1 MKLAGRPTG
10 ALDEGEPG
18 PSKKAKTDL
27 LHKNT
32 SLVLGT
38 QGQQSDAQKPK
49 FGSVSAWVSSVLSQI
64 PKNVPMDRVQQFL
77 TTQVSPIPCS
87 LDISSRLRLDFEQWE
102 GQLDATGFRY
112 ERVRTD
118 DCSGNRDHAQDSSV
132 SNTSSASHA
141 HGCCPNSYFI
151 VNERLLLVGEDKA
164 MQVGIRAATD
174 ALRSKSISL
183 AQSHYGSLSYILA
196 YTASGFEC
204 QFHLINQNGQV
215 LSLDLHFDLRT
226 MRDRAALLVQ
236 AERTVRQKQSRS
248 RKLLQNA
255 LPRHCARCTPTG
267 AHHDVFI
274 YGCNLPA
281 RWRYRHVPGP
291 RPSWLGGGLDQL
303 NVPFDSHTVINKWA
317 RQYGPL
323 FKIFVGH
330 TPVIIITDPDLV
342 KQIGTKSFMKFHNR
356 PQPIMRFHHGNQTEF
371 EEAGM
376 LFAKHKFWA
385 GIRATCEPLF
395 HSCMLRAHAPLINQA
410 ASGLVRRL
418 TRMPK
423 AGAVQINN
431 AVSGMTM
438 EVIGGVAFGVDFRA
452 QEDRQSPIVEHAQS
466 LFQPPNSTGFAAMR
480 FLMFAFPFIV
490 PVMYRVFIWLGAK
503 RIQQVMEAK
512 GYIIGTSQR
521 LLNNAREANAAAAR
535 SSSTNPTAALTK
547 PIVPSSASPALSGTP
562 PTNPILP
569 QHAAPDAPPSTQ
581 LSPSEAKRGGK
592 APAEGY
598 APPWYALTRAANA
611 ATGQAGAPQPWWKLD
626 SWLTAPAEAHYQ
638 RGRAEGGIAYK
649 GQVPEDHSLLYSL
662 MNARRKDDGRPLS
675 DLHICA
681 QAFTFVLAGYETTS
695 TAISY
700 ALYEIARNPLVQ
712 QKLQEEVDMFGC
724 DRELSFDDLCS
735 FPYAEAVFLEGMRLH
750 PPVTPFIAL
759 IRESSEDTELGG
771 FKLPAGTKVGINVLG
786 MHHNPKHFPDPQDFL
801 PERFLDGPKG
811 PPSRHL
817 YAYLPFGVGPRKC
830 IGHKFAMEEGVLTLV
845 RLLQHFSFSLDAAKH
860 GGKRLQHNSLITYSP
875 RDGIW
880 LDIEPR
886 PQREQPAT
894 VSEIDLY

>member
-1 MKLAGRPTG
+1 MQLQSCSTAF
-10 ALDEGEPG
+10 A
-18 PSKKAKTDL
+18 S
-27 LHKNT
+27 
-32 SLVLGT
+32 SGT
-38 QGQQSDAQKPK
+38 
-49 FGSVSAWVSSVLSQI
+49 
-64 PKNVPMDRVQQFL
+64 
-77 TTQVSPIPCS
+77 
-87 LDISSRLRLDFEQWE
+87 
-102 GQLDATGFRY
+102 
-112 ERVRTD
+112 
-118 DCSGNRDHAQDSSV
+118 
-132 SNTSSASHA
+132 ASHLIISHTVEKSFA
-141 HGCCPNSYFI
+141 LLATA
-151 VNERLLLVGEDKA
+151 VLLLV
-164 MQVGIRAATD
+164 
-174 ALRSKSISL
+174 
-183 AQSHYGSLSYILA
+183 IL
-196 YTASGFEC
+196 
-204 QFHLINQNGQV
+204 
-215 LSLDLHFDLRT
+215 
-226 MRDRAALLVQ
+226 
-236 AERTVRQKQSRS
+236 
-248 RKLLQNA
+248 
-255 LPRHCARCTPTG
+255 
-267 AHHDVFI
+267 

-323 FKIFVGH
+323 FKMFVGH

-395 HSCMLRAHAPLINQA
+395 HSRMLRAHAPLINQA

-418 TRMPK
+418 TGMHK

-431 AVSGMTM
+431 AMSSMTM

-452 QEDRQSPIVEHAQS
+452 QEDRQSAIVEHAQS
-466 LFQPPNSTGFAAMR
+466 LFQPPSSTGFATMR

-490 PVMYRVFIWLGAK
+490 PVMYRIFIWAGAK

-521 LLNNAREANAAAAR
+521 LLNNAREANAAAAASISSI
-535 SSSTNPTAALTK
+535 SSSSSNSCSEDDLRGNLVSSMSNMNSSCTTGTADATSPIAAKVDSPGCADKTSSGNVDSPHSAESRLPAASLALMSAVCNVEPTAALTG
-547 PIVPSSASPALSGTP
+547 PSSASPVLNETP
-562 PTNPILP
+562 SANSISP
-569 QHAAPDAPPSTQ
+569 QSSAPHAPPSTQ
-581 LSPSEAKRGGK
+581 PSPSEAKRGGR
-592 APAEGY
+592 PSAEGY
-598 APPWYALTRAANA
+598 APPWYAITRAAND

-626 SWLTAPAEAHYQ
+626 SWLTAPAEAQYQ
-638 RGRAEGGIAYK
+638 RGRAEGGTAYK

-662 MNARRKDDGRPLS
+662 MNAQRKDDGRPLS

-724 DRELSFDDLCS
+724 DREPSFDDLSS

-786 MHHNPKHFPDPQDFL
+786 MHHDPRHFPDPQEFL
-801 PERFLDGPKG
+801 PERFLDGPQG
-811 PPSRHL
+811 PPSRHP

-845 RLLQHFSFSLDAAKH
+845 CLLQHFSFSLDVAKH

-880 LDIEPR
+880 LNIQLRTQRKQPA
-886 PQREQPAT
+886 QREQRDCNCT
-894 VSEIDLY
+894 R

>member
-1 MKLAGRPTG
+1 MLTIALTLDRQEDRP
-10 ALDEGEPG
+10 
-18 PSKKAKTDL
+18 L
-27 LHKNT
+27 L
-32 SLVLGT
+32 
-38 QGQQSDAQKPK
+38 
-49 FGSVSAWVSSVLSQI
+49 
-64 PKNVPMDRVQQFL
+64 
-77 TTQVSPIPCS
+77 
-87 LDISSRLRLDFEQWE
+87 
-102 GQLDATGFRY
+102 
-112 ERVRTD
+112 RTA
-118 DCSGNRDHAQDSSV
+118 R
-132 SNTSSASHA
+132 
-141 HGCCPNSYFI
+141 PNS
-151 VNERLLLVGEDKA
+151 
-164 MQVGIRAATD
+164 
-174 ALRSKSISL
+174 
-183 AQSHYGSLSYILA
+183 
-196 YTASGFEC
+196 
-204 QFHLINQNGQV
+204 
-215 LSLDLHFDLRT
+215 HFDLQ
-226 MRDRAALLVQ
+226 VI
-236 AERTVRQKQSRS
+236 V
-248 RKLLQNA
+248 
-255 LPRHCARCTPTG
+255 
-267 AHHDVFI
+267 

-291 RPSWLGGGLDQL
+291 RPSWLGGSLDKL
-303 NVPFDSHTVINKWA
+303 NVPFDSHIVINKWA

-330 TPVIIITDPDLV
+330 TPVIIVTDPDLV

-356 PQPIMRFHHGNQTEF
+356 PQPIMRFHHGNQTEL
-371 EEAGM
+371 EETGM

-395 HSCMLRAHAPLINQA
+395 HSRMLRAHVPLINQA
-410 ASGLVRRL
+410 AGGLVRRL
-418 TRMPK
+418 KRTHM

-431 AVSGMTM
+431 AMSGMTM

-490 PVMYRVFIWLGAK
+490 PVMYRLFIWVGAK

-521 LLNNAREANAAAAR
+521 LLNNAREANGGAASSS
-535 SSSTNPTAALTK
+535 SSSTGSNTCSEEDLDGIPVSSISNVNSSCTATGSADVISLRNANVESPECAAETSLSRANVDSPDSAQSRLPATSLRLMSAECNVDPTAALTE
-547 PIVPSSASPALSGTP
+547 PNVPSSASPVLSATP
-562 PTNPILP
+562 PANPILP
-569 QHAAPDAPPSTQ
+569 QNAAPDAPPCTQ
-581 LSPSEAKRGGK
+581 PGPSEAKRGGK
-592 APAEGY
+592 ASAEGY
-598 APPWYALTRAANA
+598 APPWYALTRAAND

-626 SWLTAPAEAHYQ
+626 SWLTAPAEAQYQ
-638 RGRAEGGIAYK
+638 RGRAEGGSAYK
-649 GQVPEDHSLLYSL
+649 EQVPGDHSLLYSL
-662 MNARRKDDGRPLS
+662 MNAQRKDDGRPLS

-724 DRELSFDDLCS
+724 DREPSFDDLQS

-771 FKLPAGTKVGINVLG
+771 FKLPAGTKVAINVLG
-786 MHHNPKHFPDPQDFL
+786 MHHDHKHFPDPQDFL
-801 PERFLDGPKG
+801 PERFLDGPNG
-811 PPSRHL
+811 PPSRHP

-845 RLLQHFSFSLDAAKH
+845 CLLQHFSFSLDAAKH

-880 LDIEPR
+880 LNIEPR
-886 PQREQPAT
+886 TQRHQPAT
-894 VSEIDLY
+894 GAQTDLY